1 VSDNQ
6 ADYIPRPGEF
16 DPLADTDAATPT
28 DAPSGDESPAPHRAE
43 KKPRKP
49 LIDFYSPSQLK
60 NYVVPPNQ
68 CLVGDFHLQRGAPSV
83 LAGPPGCGKS
93 RATLWLGTLG
103 ARGEGNWFGMPV
115 RCRFKTLIVQS
126 ENSLTRLHRDFEQ
139 IPNLDGLDDWLR
151 ISAFPAFRGFEFKNP
166 HFRADLKA
174 QIREFEPNLVIFDP
188 WNNVTQDAME
198 KDYMEGFERLRDVM
212 AEAPDA
218 ACLILHHLRKP
229 RSEDRHRGRSL
240 ANLLS
245 GSYVLVSVARSVMVM
260 QPASDDTEDARIV
273 ITPAKNNDGELGPRT
288 AWERKAGWFE
298 DVTKGFNFEE
308 FDSGNVKREPK
319 VNEDHLRE
327 LFDDG
332 RRAMALKQAAE
343 SLQEIADVG
352 RSAAYEALKFTGR
365 FAALLVRDPDT
376 GLITL
381 RPVESEPQPE
391 T

>member
-1 VSDNQ
+1 
-6 ADYIPRPGEF
+6 
-16 DPLADTDAATPT
+16 
-28 DAPSGDESPAPHRAE
+28 
-43 KKPRKP
+43 
-49 LIDFYSPSQLK
+49 
-60 NYVVPPNQ
+60 
-68 CLVGDFHLQRGAPSV
+68 
-83 LAGPPGCGKS
+83 
-93 RATLWLGTLG
+93 
-103 ARGEGNWFGMPV
+103 
-115 RCRFKTLIVQS
+115 
-126 ENSLTRLHRDFEQ
+126 
-139 IPNLDGLDDWLR
+139 
-151 ISAFPAFRGFEFKNP
+151 
-166 HFRADLKA
+166 
-174 QIREFEPNLVIFDP
+174 
-188 WNNVTQDAME
+188 
-198 KDYMEGFERLRDVM
+198 
-212 AEAPDA
+212 
-218 ACLILHHLRKP
+218 
-229 RSEDRHRGRSL
+229 
-240 ANLLS
+240 
-245 GSYVLVSVARSVMVM
+245 MVM